1 MDKKKLISEDLKRYK
16 QLLEYTFYVPEKE
29 EDDVENLLFDGMYIT
44 EQDPAGDEEEGE
56 EGGDD
61 PFADAA
67 GDETAGEEGGDDP
80 FADTGEEGDETGG
93 DDPFAD
99 TGEEGEEGG
108 ETDPF
113 GTGAEVEDEVADEEE
128 DKIEV
133 DVTDIVDKT
142 DETKSSVETVS
153 DKMEELLSK
162 LGDLESQ
169 ISGMDNV
176 IDKIDGLEKEIER
189 RNPTP
194 VERLEMRSM
203 DSFPYSVKLTD
214 FWKDKDGYQATD
226 DEEYTLTQSD
236 VDNFDEKEI
245 RSSFEY
251 EDDEDKG
258 MD

>member
-67 GDETAGEEGGDDP
+67 GDETAGEE
-80 FADTGEEGDETGG
+80 GG

-251 EDDEDKG
+251 DDDEDKE